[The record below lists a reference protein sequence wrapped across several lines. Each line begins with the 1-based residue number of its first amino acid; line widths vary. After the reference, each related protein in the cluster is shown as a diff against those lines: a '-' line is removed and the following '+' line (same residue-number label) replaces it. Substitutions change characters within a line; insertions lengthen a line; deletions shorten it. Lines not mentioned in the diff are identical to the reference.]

1 MKNIVNELLNQI
13 KEDKQKRRKSCAV
26 MLVLSLLVASGV
38 LWQMKITG
46 ITMTGEALCGHLE
59 HQHTTQCL
67 GMQVVCGLEESEGH
81 SHTDACKASETVQ
94 ICQKEEHTHVEGE
107 CYVLDVS
114 ECGREEHEHGDACFE
129 IKTSLTCGQEEH
141 EGHKHTDDCKREA
154 YGCGYEKEHKHTL
167 LCYSDVNADLETA
180 SNWEKLIPALNRKPA
195 EDLAMVARSQIGY
208 TESQRNYKVAEDG
221 VTKQGY
227 TRYGEWYGNP
237 YGDWNAM
244 FVSFCLHYAE
254 HPAYETLKN
263 SGAESMRLAAEQ
275 AGVYQAAAGTI
286 PYVGDLAFL
295 DKNSNGSCDT
305 VAIVSGREEGG
316 MTLVEGDCGGAVAEN
331 RYSLDN
337 GTVLGYALL
346 TPQTMTTEELDD
358 ELVDNTVRTVDAE
371 PIQDGNIT
379 ITFVIDQENYT
390 YDPGS
395 GNTHVTVNLTTKDDP
410 AGDGFSSDGGL
421 RYTYC
426 TQDGTKFKHTITGT
440 GTLMTRSIRAGTTL
454 EDSGYSLPVITAENI
469 DNTNTYSY
477 LSSLSWVTGGG
488 MICNKKTEFAE
499 DTTLYLRL
507 YESGTSCG
515 LNWVCNCNSGGAHSV
530 TAYVSGFDSPTFAW
544 GQSVSN
550 PYIPTAEAVNSKY
563 TGSRFCTAGPDH
575 GMQFAGWFVKD
586 SSGKEIEFGA
596 GVPILEDYKDPYSDG
611 YSVKVYARWEEAEE
625 PETPVTVRATF
636 VNGTEKTEKTLNKGE
651 ALGEN
656 LPVVT
661 APDDKIFVGWKIG
674 ETETYATAET
684 VLSEDTT
691 FTAVFVDKVTVTF
704 KNGEE
709 TVETRYLAVNTA
721 VGELPE
727 VTASDKAFL
736 GWQAEGMSDYAAE
749 TTVITANTTFH
760 AVFAEKIT
768 VTLMNGETEFRI
780 LQDIPKGAVLWNYLP
795 EEKPEYT
802 RTAETAMAF
811 AGWGWTDAEQTEHI
825 VTEETVADTDM
836 VLHAVFEE
844 VSSYA
849 VYLHDIAPD
858 GITDYETG
866 GQDIQVSQT
875 ALSVGMSLA
884 DALAEDP
891 YRMLHDDALASDCLW
906 YIKKIVD
913 GQETYVSY
921 DLAEPVTSDIHLYT
935 FSYSLTLSIEEES
948 VFSGLQNLFTVASA
962 AEIKVN
968 GNQLTLTLRQGEK
981 PTAADF
987 VVNGVDYT
995 LYNWTVDGKTLN
1007 IRDIIENGVT
1017 ENIVATSH
1025 ANSLAITP
1033 SATGTKTINFYVFV
1047 DEQRVL
1053 VETRTVTSYRFADGN
1068 ANGARW
1074 YIPAATLESVYGKY
1088 GFVASQLTNGTRYF
1102 PHVDTRYTTIWA
1114 DTPVYENNGVYF
1126 SPVIN
1131 HDGADCNVYYLPKQS
1146 LTASSDYTNY
1156 LTTETFYSITVSDS
1170 AKLIYSETETVP
1182 GVQYVITG
1190 GTVTVTLKDPAE
1202 GNSAYWMVNG
1212 TRLTGGTPNNDGTT
1226 TYTFSNVTQRIRIAA
1241 YKDNMYDISYDINL
1255 DSYTPTSTAPTING
1269 FSEYSEMLEILND
1282 GSYIIRTPSRTQ
1294 FTISGT
1300 NSLQTVVF
1308 KGWAA
1313 NGNTTTLLQPGDV
1326 LTAAQ
1331 LKQQYGSS
1339 VNLAAQW
1346 ETKSFTDTVSFY
1358 VNLKLEIID
1367 YDGTSAPV
1375 TSDNDYTSA
1384 LYGTAVTISPKPSE
1398 YPSGN
1403 SQGAG
1408 GGVVLVNDNTA
1419 VIDAQLRQFET
1430 GSITAKYGNTGDYTE
1445 REFSLATFPD
1455 DEHILEKIRAVQTTY
1470 IASYQQ
1476 WRQNGSDINRDGLI
1490 NTDDYHAA
1498 NPSVNKII
1506 AIDGEYI
1513 PVEEITVSNY
1523 TIRWIVFKYDSSNGW
1538 HIDGTLIKKQGQIT
1552 VNKTFYG
1559 HAEAITDV
1567 KDNPYTI
1574 TVKDA
1579 QDNMVTTLN
1588 LNQKSDRNPTGWEEY
1603 DATTDTYTWVVPLTA
1618 DKTFT
1623 FFENNYKTTVQAGGE
1638 TVATLAEYMVTNT
1651 ASDVNRTDYD
1661 ENQGVSVTAKAHSVD
1676 QDHSAYETVT
1686 FYNGYIPAAAVP
1698 ISKVDDYGNSLT
1710 GVSFSLYKNDEKCT
1724 IYQDTAGIYYIYKP
1738 TEGIQGSEWNEVP
1751 SGYITVN
1758 AQGYAMVMG
1767 LKDVDEDGNYSNY
1780 TFKLEESVAPEG
1792 YAPIDDIE
1800 FVITE
1805 NGSIQLQGTSGAAL
1819 VDGNLIRVTNASK
1832 TMDITVVKEWEGES
1846 KEVQVQLTQNG
1857 TPLAS
1862 KTATLNDENGWT
1874 HTWENLPIYVSGA
1887 VAEYSI
1893 RENWIGNTAYQGNFD
1908 DGYENY
1914 IVTVTSPITEDTD
1927 GDGLPE
1933 SATITV
1939 TNRVY
1944 EGGLVFK
1951 KVDET
1956 GNPLEG
1962 AMFHLFKN
1970 EACTQLYDQ
1979 VGMSS
1984 DVKGNVNFGFL
1995 PAGTYYMK
2003 EVRTPA
2009 GYQENTTVYKIA
2021 VTGSGTTITV
2031 ADDET
2036 NTPISTI
2043 VNIPATASLKVKKV
2057 DGSGKP
2063 LTGAS
2068 FEVYMKDSEGVYS
2081 EKITREIN
2089 GVTVNKYWVDTA
2101 GLLTVPDLMPG
2112 DYKLVEVDAPDGYYR
2127 MTEDIEFNVAL
2138 AAIVA
2143 RDTDT
2148 DNSWSFDGTTITVVN
2163 VAGSELPHTGGMG
2176 THFGTMAGLLMMAS
2190 SLLYGF
2196 LLRRKRERGAV

>member
-1 MKNIVNELLNQI
+1 M
-13 KEDKQKRRKSCAV
+13 
-26 MLVLSLLVASGV
+26 
-38 LWQMKITG
+38 
-46 ITMTGEALCGHLE
+46 
-59 HQHTTQCL
+59 
-67 GMQVVCGLEESEGH
+67 
-81 SHTDACKASETVQ
+81 
-94 ICQKEEHTHVEGE
+94 
-107 CYVLDVS
+107 
-114 ECGREEHEHGDACFE
+114 
-129 IKTSLTCGQEEH
+129 
-141 EGHKHTDDCKREA
+141 
-154 YGCGYEKEHKHTL
+154 
-167 LCYSDVNADLETA
+167 
-180 SNWEKLIPALNRKPA
+180 
-195 EDLAMVARSQIGY
+195 
-208 TESQRNYKVAEDG
+208 
-221 VTKQGY
+221 
-227 TRYGEWYGNP
+227 
-237 YGDWNAM
+237 
-244 FVSFCLHYAE
+244 
-254 HPAYETLKN
+254 
-263 SGAESMRLAAEQ
+263 
-275 AGVYQAAAGTI
+275 
-286 PYVGDLAFL
+286 
-295 DKNSNGSCDT
+295 
-305 VAIVSGREEGG
+305 
-316 MTLVEGDCGGAVAEN
+316 
-331 RYSLDN
+331 
-337 GTVLGYALL
+337 
-346 TPQTMTTEELDD
+346 
-358 ELVDNTVRTVDAE
+358 
-371 PIQDGNIT
+371 
-379 ITFVIDQENYT
+379 
-390 YDPGS
+390 
-395 GNTHVTVNLTTKDDP
+395 
-410 AGDGFSSDGGL
+410 
-421 RYTYC
+421 
-426 TQDGTKFKHTITGT
+426 
-440 GTLMTRSIRAGTTL
+440 
-454 EDSGYSLPVITAENI
+454 
-469 DNTNTYSY
+469 
-477 LSSLSWVTGGG
+477 
-488 MICNKKTEFAE
+488 
-499 DTTLYLRL
+499 
-507 YESGTSCG
+507 
-515 LNWVCNCNSGGAHSV
+515 
-530 TAYVSGFDSPTFAW
+530 
-544 GQSVSN
+544 
-550 PYIPTAEAVNSKY
+550 
-563 TGSRFCTAGPDH
+563 
-575 GMQFAGWFVKD
+575 
-586 SSGKEIEFGA
+586 
-596 GVPILEDYKDPYSDG
+596 
-611 YSVKVYARWEEAEE
+611 
-625 PETPVTVRATF
+625 
-636 VNGTEKTEKTLNKGE
+636 
-651 ALGEN
+651 
-656 LPVVT
+656 
-661 APDDKIFVGWKIG
+661 GWKIG
-674 ETETYATAET
+674 KTETYATAET

-721 VGELPE
+721 VGQLP
-727 VTASDKAFL
+727 VATAEGKSFL

-802 RTAETAMAF
+802 GTAETAMAF
-811 AGWGWTDAEQTEHI
+811 AGWGWKNAENNLTL
-825 VTEETVADTDM
+825 VTGETVADTDM
-836 VLHAVFEE
+836 VLYAVFEE

-875 ALSVGMSLA
+875 ALPVGMSLA

-891 YRMLHDDALASDCLW
+891 YRMRHDNALASECKW
-906 YIKKIVD
+906 YIKQLVD
-913 GQETYVSY
+913 GVETYTEY
-921 DLAEPVTSDIHLYT
+921 NLDAEVTSALHLYT
-935 FSYSLTLSIEEES
+935 FNYSVTLTREEPTTLAS
-948 VFSGLQNLFTVASA
+948 FLNLFAVASA
-962 AEIKVN
+962 AEVEVSED
-968 GNQLTLTLRQGEK
+968 GNTLTLTLREGER

-987 VVNGVDYT
+987 VINGVDYA
-995 LYNWTVDGKTLN
+995 LYNWTYYDENGQEQTLD
-1007 IRDIIENGVT
+1007 ISDIIANGVT
-1017 ENIVATSH
+1017 SNITAQADNSLQSLEVATRNVHFYVYVDDQWKLVQSGNVSVYKKRNTTNYYISAAQLEVIYGAYGFTADELVADSVKFPHATTNSGDIWYDRGAENI
-1025 ANSLAITP
+1025 
-1033 SATGTKTINFYVFV
+1033 
-1047 DEQRVL
+1047 
-1053 VETRTVTSYRFADGN
+1053 DGS
-1068 ANGARW
+1068 
-1074 YIPAATLESVYGKY
+1074 I
-1088 GFVASQLTNGTRYF
+1088 
-1102 PHVDTRYTTIWA
+1102 
-1114 DTPVYENNGVYF
+1114 F
-1126 SPVIN
+1126 SPLRNIDTGEC
-1131 HDGADCNVYYLPKQS
+1131 HVYYLPRFEGG
-1146 LTASSDYTNY
+1146 TGSSINKDSVRDDNA
-1156 LTTETFYSITVSDS
+1156 FYSVTIQDS

-1182 GVQYVITG
+1182 GVQYVIKG

-1212 TRLTGGTPNNDGTT
+1212 TRLTGGTSNNDGTT
-1226 TYTFSNVTQRIRIAA
+1226 TYTFSNVTETIRIAA

-1255 DSYTPTSTAPTING
+1255 NNYTPTSTAPTING
-1269 FSEYSEMLEILND
+1269 LPEYSETLEILDD

-1300 NSLQTVVF
+1300 DSLRTVVF

-1346 ETKSFTDTVSFY
+1346 ETKPFTDTVSFY

-1384 LYGTAVTISPKPSE
+1384 LYGTAVTISPEPSAG

-1408 GGVVLVNDNTA
+1408 GGVVLVNNNTA

-1430 GSITAKYGNTGDYTE
+1430 GSITAKYGNTGDYTD

-1476 WRQNGSDINRDGLI
+1476 WQQNGSDVNGDGVT

-1513 PVEEITVSNY
+1513 PVEEITASNY
-1523 TIRWIVFKYDSSNGW
+1523 TIRWIVFKYDSTNGW

-1559 HAEAITDV
+1559 HADAIADV

-1588 LNQKSDRNPTGWEEY
+1588 LNQKSDSNPTGWEEY
-1603 DATTDTYTWVVPLTA
+1603 DATTDTYTWVVPLSA

-1710 GVSFSLYKNDEKCT
+1710 GVSFSLYKNGVKCT

-1800 FVITE
+1800 FVIKE

-1874 HTWENLPIYVSGA
+1874 YTWENLPIYVSGA

-1944 EGGLVFK
+1944 EGGLVFT
-1951 KVDET
+1951 KVDEK
-1956 GNPLEG
+1956 GNSLEG

-2003 EVRTPA
+2003 ETREPD
-2009 GYQENTTVYKIA
+2009 GYQENNTVYKIVVSA
-2021 VTGSGTTITV
+2021 NGTVITDMTTQETVTTI
-2031 ADDET
+2031 E
-2036 NTPISTI
+2036 
-2043 VNIPATASLKVKKV
+2043 NIQATASLKVQKV
-2057 DGSGKP
+2057 DGSSNA
-2063 LTGAS
+2063 LSGAV
-2068 FEVYMKDSEGVYS
+2068 FEVYMKNGDGDYEKVTRTVGGEARNQFPVDDSG
-2081 EKITREIN
+2081 K
-2089 GVTVNKYWVDTA
+2089 
-2101 GLLTVPDLMPG
+2101 LTVPDLMPG
-2112 DYKLVEVDAPDGYYR
+2112 DYKLVEVTAPAGYYR
-2127 MTEDIEFNVAL
+2127 MTEEIEFTVSL
-2138 AAIVA
+2138 AAIRPWGDA
-2143 RDTDT
+2143 ESD
-2148 DNSWSFDGTTITVVN
+2148 SWSFDGETITVTNVTGKTEAAARAELEALGFAVATQYEKNDSVAEGNVIRQN
-2163 VAGSELPHTGGMG
+2163 VAAGTILESGSEITLTDTGGMG
-2176 THFGTMAGLLMMAS
+2176 THIGTMAGLLLMLS